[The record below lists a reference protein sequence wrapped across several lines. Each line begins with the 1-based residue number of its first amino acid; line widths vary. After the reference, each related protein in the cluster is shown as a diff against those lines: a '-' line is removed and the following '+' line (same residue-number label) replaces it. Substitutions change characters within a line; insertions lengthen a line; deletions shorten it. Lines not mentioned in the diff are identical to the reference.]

1 MGARGPRPTPTETLR
16 VRGSWRAGKRKN
28 EPQPPSDIP
37 AAPEWLS
44 GPARLIYERMRKSAG
59 IATVCTAADA
69 DTLAHLADC
78 YDTMNRCKDAE
89 GIWKAYVGPNG
100 AACIN
105 PLQKH
110 WLEVSALA
118 MKLERELGLSP
129 TARVGMTTGG
139 IDRKVDSCFAF

>member
-1 MGARGPRPTPTETLR
+1 M
-16 VRGSWRAGKRKN
+16 
-28 EPQPPSDIP
+28 
-37 AAPEWLS
+37 
-44 GPARLIYERMRKSAG
+44 IYERMRKSAG
-59 IATVCTAADA
+59 IATMCTSADA

-78 YDTMNRCKDAE
+78 YDTMSRCKDAE

-118 MKLERELGLSP
+118 MKLERELGLSAS
-129 TARVGMTTGG
+129 ARVGLTTTNDG
-139 IDRKVDSCFAF
+139 KKLDSCFAM